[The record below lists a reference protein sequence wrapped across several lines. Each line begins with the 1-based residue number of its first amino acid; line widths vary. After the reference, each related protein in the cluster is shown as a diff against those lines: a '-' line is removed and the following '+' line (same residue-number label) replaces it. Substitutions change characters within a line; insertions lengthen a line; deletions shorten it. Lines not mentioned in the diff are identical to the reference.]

1 MLKITYIALLILF
14 FVSSCKQESEKKVNY
29 KSDIEDLDKKYG
41 HLFDG
46 KEDSI
51 PINNHMPKAF
61 STSKYEIRFL
71 DIDRELFYHY
81 KSNANN
87 TPLITDLPKNIKQK
101 DSCFYIKHG
110 SFKDTLCDNL
120 NDDFS
125 DEYIDYHFLGHWD
138 SLKYAIFESGIYEEL
153 IYFIYNIENGNK
165 TFLWNIPVLSPD
177 KKFVLTSSFDL
188 VAGFQPNGIQ
198 MFEIIEKKI
207 EKEFEIEFELW
218 GPDSCYW
225 INENEVVFKRII
237 LDFDDYSVKNEEY
250 TLMKISKLKV

>member
-1 MLKITYIALLILF
+1 MPRIIYITLLLF
-14 FVSSCKQESEKKVNY
+14 IISISCREESDKKVNY

-41 HLFDG
+41 HLFDE
-46 KEDSI
+46 KNDSL
-51 PINNHMPKAF
+51 PVNNHIPKTF
-61 STSKYEIRFL
+61 STSRYLIQFQ
-71 DIDRELFYHY
+71 DIDKEIFNHY
-81 KSNANN
+81 KANANN
-87 TPLITDLPKNIKQK
+87 TPLLKDLPKNIIQK
-101 DSCFYIKHG
+101 DSCFYIKNG
-110 SFKDTLCDNL
+110 NFKDTLCDNL

-153 IYFIYNIENGNK
+153 IYFIYNMENGNK

-198 MFEIIEKKI
+198 MFEINNKTFEKQ
-207 EKEFEIEFELW
+207 FEIEFDSW

-225 INENEVVFKRII
+225 VNENEVIFKRII
-237 LDFDDYSVKNEEY
+237 LDFDDYSVKDEEY
-250 TLMKISKLKV
+250 TLMKISKSKV